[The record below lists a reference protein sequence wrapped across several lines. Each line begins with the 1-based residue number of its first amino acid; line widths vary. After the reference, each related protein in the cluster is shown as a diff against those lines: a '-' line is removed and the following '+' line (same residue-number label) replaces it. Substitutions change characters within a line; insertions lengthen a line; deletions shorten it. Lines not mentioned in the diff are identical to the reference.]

1 MGMNNKII
9 AVILTQNGADYTD
22 AGKNYVANHLKK
34 NYNASQITLLGG
46 KIYNKPNNLKNLL
59 DKNPDNTYVV
69 LSLPDDVI
77 FIPAENNEDI
87 IFMLN
92 KAKAKETSWR
102 IILDMC
108 KRAEDFDSKVAGDYT
123 TL

>member
-59 DKNPDNTYVV
+59 DKNPLLLYCQSLQLVCTYRG
-69 LSLPDDVI
+69 LFSSSFL
-77 FIPAENNEDI
+77 
-87 IFMLN
+87 L
-92 KAKAKETSWR
+92 
-102 IILDMC
+102 L
-108 KRAEDFDSKVAGDYT
+108 
-123 TL
+123 